1 VVKPDED
8 EEIKDDEEI
17 KEEESMAPLPEEE
30 EE

>member
-1 VVKPDED
+1 MVKPDED

>member
-1 VVKPDED
+1 MAKPDED
-8 EEIKDDEEI
+8 EEMKDDEEI

>member
-1 VVKPDED
+1 VAKPDED
-8 EEIKDDEEI
+8 EEMKDDEEI

>member
-1 VVKPDED
+1 MAKLDED
-8 EEIKDDEEI
+8 EEMKDDEEI